1 MFDQIIS
8 DLIDALENAPH
19 VEARLGAARGLGE
32 AGGDRAIN
40 ALRTA
45 LKEAPRA
52 EVRGAAAHALGRIAG
67 NLEH

>member
-1 MFDQIIS
+1 M
-8 DLIDALENAPH
+8 H
-19 VEARLGAARGLGE
+19 WRTRLGAARGLGE
-32 AGGDRAIN
+32 AGGDRAIH